1 MGQNYVT
8 EAYPPLH
15 PRLQGRLGNTVG
27 IFFLTWALYYPSWE
41 CVSQDEVKNE
51 IFDDVEIKNI
61 HPFVFCAGIKCIC
74 AKHLRVLDEL
84 VVHGNSASFSLPV
97 FPPPRL

>member
-1 MGQNYVT
+1 MPST
-8 EAYPPLH
+8 PPSAARETGKQLEFFFFF
-15 PRLQGRLGNTVG
+15 
-27 IFFLTWALYYPSWE
+27 FFLSWALYYPSWE
-41 CVSQDEVKNE
+41 CVSQDKVKNE

-61 HPFVFCAGIKCIC
+61 HPFVFRVGIKCIC

-84 VVHGNSASFSLPV
+84 VVRENSLSFSLPV